1 MKVHHLPSCMNVSF
15 HSPPDIRGIYP
26 WTLEVFRMNLQS
38 CQEVAT
44 VSPPVFCVLE
54 KAPSKPSGVLRR
66 RRFTSVSCVFLS
78 FSHGTNLIFQKRS
91 MRKFF
96 SPKKQVPGIKTGSKI
111 WWSHEMTLLTWL
123 FGAGG
128 GFGCKETWSCSPFL
142 TWRSTF
148 RQVNLLFFF
157 KGHFISLCVSPTC
170 LIKDSFLS
178 KPETKKITQC
188 APFFQ
193 ATWNHQI
200 HSDVAGLSQL
210 VKWTALAA
218 FGLCLRR
225 NPTLLHLGWLKWRCL
240 ENFDWNFCWCK
251 ACFGACYLWEDAW
264 RNMIQMVEK
273 KKYSRCV
280 SSYFFWRDL

>member
-15 HSPPDIRGIYP
+15 HSLLTFVVSI
-26 WTLEVFRMNLQS
+26 LE
-38 CQEVAT
+38 
-44 VSPPVFCVLE
+44 
-54 KAPSKPSGVLRR
+54 PSKCSAWICKVAKKLPQFLLQCFVSWKRR
-66 RRFTSVSCVFLS
+66 HQNLLVFSDVVDSRQFLVFFLS